1 MYLPLHLENCAGGNL
16 TVPTFSLDAQ
26 GGAAIALARA
36 ARTSRE
42 QVHITEVES
51 ARPESGC
58 AGGTALTFMVSF
70 DVADQSTPSATAAA
84 AEELAGTLRAIAGA
98 PDVFRRDFQDRM
110 ANATAATSPDARSI
124 LRRAVVSLEMS
135 FGYPRMKEVKGGML
149 FKFEE
154 DGPLEVDEFGA
165 SHSVGI
171 TVVYNLES
179 LDVAEE
185 LAVSCVAADV
195 GGQPSGAAARH
206 VRVSFAR
213 DASAATSS
221 TGSEAV
227 LRVTAL
233 SAKRHVLEVTGLE
246 DAGGKLLADVRQNS
260 FCIKCTG
267 TLSFWPGRQ
276 FAPVSIDAVIYNKRY
291 PWLKSIRGKQNR
303 TSVQSGEVIVFT
315 AIDVFAPGVEVLF
328 GGAGGGTAANV
339 TLSGD
344 RKSLEFPAPS
354 MTQVCDEGKDCY
366 VPFTVRQPVQSRLQ
380 VAAKTRQWLSIT
392 CGGASGDYCPG
403 DDKLKLARE
412 LADTG
417 SIPIDVDGNLR
428 VSAGGDGALKTPNG
442 LFFYDPCT
450 GFDADGSAKCL
461 DPAFASKCAV
471 KMCMG
476 AVCTCKPCPEGALCP
491 AGYRMWP
498 QPGYWAPNDRA
509 GVEKCAPP
517 LNRCAGFSGEGA
529 GFEDATTNLCGT
541 GYRGSRCSSC
551 AQGFWKDGRNCNKCN
566 QQGFDQVA
574 PIFTLGGVMLGIF
587 ALVLLLMKYANNSTA
602 DTGHDQMRAA
612 GDFCIWMVMMLQTLT
627 QVASASDDLPK
638 SVKSI
643 TDFIMF
649 IQIEMPDVP
658 PECIESYPPFTVE
671 ALTFFASLA
680 LLCVLL
686 AFFSKKVAKRKKR
699 SSFTTEARS
708 TSALGNVRHR
718 IRNMCAV
725 ALAVM
730 YAPTLNFAFRQ
741 IMCTDVVTQGE
752 PGGVMMERSTVTR
765 SVLTAHPYYS
775 CGAGTGGALW
785 MGMPMYSLAIVV
797 LVSPKSELAA
807 RVRRPLA
814 P

>member
-1 MYLPLHLENCAGGNL
+1 MGGNL
-16 TVPTFSLDAQ
+16 TVPTFSLGAQ

-36 ARTSRE
+36 ARTSRQ

-195 GGQPSGAAARH
+195 GGQPSGVAARH

-260 FCIKCTG
+260 FRIKCTG

-392 CGGASGDYCPG
+392 CGGASGDCIG
-403 DDKLKLARE
+403 HRGNC
-412 LADTG
+412 G
-417 SIPIDVDGNLR
+417 S
-428 VSAGGDGALKTPNG
+428 
-442 LFFYDPCT
+442 
-450 GFDADGSAKCL
+450 
-461 DPAFASKCAV
+461 
-471 KMCMG
+471 
-476 AVCTCKPCPEGALCP
+476 
-491 AGYRMWP
+491 
-498 QPGYWAPNDRA
+498 
-509 GVEKCAPP
+509 
-517 LNRCAGFSGEGA
+517 
-529 GFEDATTNLCGT
+529 
-541 GYRGSRCSSC
+541 
-551 AQGFWKDGRNCNKCN
+551 GR
-566 QQGFDQVA
+566 
-574 PIFTLGGVMLGIF
+574 
-587 ALVLLLMKYANNSTA
+587 
-602 DTGHDQMRAA
+602 
-612 GDFCIWMVMMLQTLT
+612 
-627 QVASASDDLPK
+627 
-638 SVKSI
+638 
-643 TDFIMF
+643 
-649 IQIEMPDVP
+649 
-658 PECIESYPPFTVE
+658 
-671 ALTFFASLA
+671 
-680 LLCVLL
+680 
-686 AFFSKKVAKRKKR
+686 
-699 SSFTTEARS
+699 
-708 TSALGNVRHR
+708 
-718 IRNMCAV
+718 
-725 ALAVM
+725 
-730 YAPTLNFAFRQ
+730 
-741 IMCTDVVTQGE
+741 
-752 PGGVMMERSTVTR
+752 
-765 SVLTAHPYYS
+765 
-775 CGAGTGGALW
+775 
-785 MGMPMYSLAIVV
+785 
-797 LVSPKSELAA
+797 SEI
-807 RVRRPLA
+807 
-814 P
+814 